1 MMKSVPI
8 RKRRLSLLCE
18 DTAAKGGFLQ
28 IRKRTSTDT
37 KYDWTLILGLLS
49 LQNCEK

>member
-8 RKRRLSLLCE
+8 RKRRLSLLCD

-28 IRKRTSTDT
+28 IRKRSD
-37 KYDWTLILGLLS
+37 LGLLEELDEGS
-49 LQNCEK
+49 HKEQTPSHK